1 MHNQSIGDFVAAR
14 EALLRWREGRRKAL
28 LIVELHFPPSHP
40 LRKRVQQVCQCLGEY
55 RYQADIAA
63 CRHADYFGDHVFNRK
78 VGGVVLEGPVEW
90 FYGDSL
96 RVKDQRQVKIAA
108 KIPQTKTLDLIERSA
123 IYDLE
128 GHGLNFIVAVN
139 KLTTGARINSAAG
152 RRLEQSRLEMDRCFQ
167 RMLTQ
172 LEKARFDNSQ
182 TYGALLCLSRR
193 GMSPELCKD
202 IIGFIA

>member
-1 MHNQSIGDFVAAR
+1 MAAR
-14 EALLRWREGRRKAL
+14 EALLRWREGKRKAL
-28 LIVELHFPPSHP
+28 RIVELHFPQSHP
-40 LRKRVQQVCQCLGEY
+40 LRKRVQQACQCLGEF

-63 CRHADYFGDHVFNRK
+63 CRHADHVGDEVFNRS
-78 VGGVVLEGPVEW
+78 VGGVLLEGPVEW

-96 RVKDQRQVKIAA
+96 RVKDQTQVKIAA
-108 KIPQTKTLDLIERSA
+108 RFPQRKTLDLIERSA

-128 GHGLNFIVAVN
+128 GHGLNFIAAVDR
-139 KLTTGARINSAAG
+139 LTTGARINSAAG
-152 RRLEQSRLEMDRCFQ
+152 RRLEQSRREMGRCFQ
-167 RMLTQ
+167 RMRTQ
-172 LEKARFDNSQ
+172 LDKVRVDNSQ